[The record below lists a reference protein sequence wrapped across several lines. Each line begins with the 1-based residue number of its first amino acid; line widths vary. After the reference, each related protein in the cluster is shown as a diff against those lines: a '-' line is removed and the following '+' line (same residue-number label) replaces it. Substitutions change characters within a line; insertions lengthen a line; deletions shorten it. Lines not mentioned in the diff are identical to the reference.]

1 MRGLGMLLT
10 ASVILTGATSAAFAQ
25 QGQARDC
32 LAEVDRLAGSLG
44 LSGSAPQAGSGGSAA
59 SESLAQ
65 SGGVIQPPDVGT
77 GRVVEPPNPS
87 ADGMNTAPAI
97 PQQDGAPEGAVPDA
111 PSAQPGIGAA
121 ERAQLETLL
130 LGARNAGRQG
140 DMAQCTERLEEAQ
153 ELARESGV
161 GSPM

>member
-10 ASVILTGATSAAFAQ
+10 ASVILTGATSAAYAQ
-25 QGQARDC
+25 QGQGQDC

-44 LSGSAPQAGSGGSAA
+44 LSGNAPDAGNEGSAA

-65 SGGVIQPPDVGT
+65 SGGVIRPPDIGA

-97 PQQDGAPEGAVPDA
+97 PQQDGAPEGAVPGG
-111 PSAQPGIGAA
+111 QPEMGAA

-140 DMAQCTERLEEAQ
+140 DMAQCAERLEEAR
-153 ELARESGV
+153 ELARENGA

>member
-10 ASVILTGATSAAFAQ
+10 ASVILTGGASAAYAQ
-25 QGQARDC
+25 QGRAQDC
-32 LAEVDRLAGSLG
+32 LAEVERLEGALG
-44 LSGSAPQAGSGGSAA
+44 LTGNAPRADSGGSAS

-65 SGGVIQPPDVGT
+65 SGGVIQPPDIGA
-77 GRVVEPPNPS
+77 GRVVEPPNPT
-87 ADGMNTAPAI
+87 ADGMNTAPAM
-97 PQQDGAPEGAVPDA
+97 PQQDGAPEGAVPGGS
-111 PSAQPGIGAA
+111 SAQPEIGAA

-140 DMAQCTERLEEAQ
+140 DMAQCVARLEEAQ

>member
-10 ASVILTGATSAAFAQ
+10 ASVILTGATSATYAQ
-25 QGQARDC
+25 QGQAQDC
-32 LAEVDRLAGSLG
+32 LAEVDQLAGSLG
-44 LSGSAPQAGSGGSAA
+44 LNGSAPQAGSGGSAG

-65 SGGVIQPPDVGT
+65 SGGVIQPPDIGA

-87 ADGMNTAPAI
+87 ADGMDTAPAI
-97 PQQDGAPEGAVPDA
+97 PRQDGAPQGAVPGG
-111 PSAQPGIGAA
+111 QPEMGAA
-121 ERAQLETLL
+121 ERAQVETLL

-140 DMAQCTERLEEAQ
+140 DTAQCMERLEEAR
-153 ELARESGV
+153 ELAGESGA